1 MATDFTKKLMQLGAS
16 GTNPNNLNPQL
27 GALAPYLNLMESAY
41 PQKDLLSPEEQAFLF
56 FTKMAEESS
65 KPGATAI
72 GAAGSA
78 GQEFLKT
85 RMAQKQ
91 IDATRNKDILTG
103 AVSLSAA
110 LNKPKSIKNLDIGA
124 ATYMSEAN
132 ALAQYPKQQFGDF
145 YKSIT
150 ASNDSMVGTPVINAQ
165 GNQMGIKGTYLND
178 TLDKAFLFPL
188 STAVSSFKNTPG
200 GIVNWVYAPT
210 QEEARVKA
218 KTQLIES
225 GISEDTPGF
234 NNIVEQI
241 ITTDKNF
248 EGQNF
253 VLVDTYAQY
262 NFGVKNGKISNVS
275 MVPAKD
281 ASDPPIVK
289 IRDERL
295 KLLNKAYDT
304 AVNKSRNVLPRTDGL
319 MASLLSGQTDTN
331 ILKKIGLPFM
341 ELSQAIFGTDSG
353 AVLSAQNVQ
362 AMSFALAPL
371 MRPVGSGSTS
381 DMEFKA
387 YQKAVLDLGNI
398 ALQNYVSLYALRQ
411 SSIINEELTGKEME
425 LWANPKLSPAKI
437 REMLK
442 EDPVWAKGIFTTFP
456 GHSEEVEA
464 MELGSEEQKAA
475 AALELKRWYNS
486 LEDGSV
492 IVNTDI
498 FGGQWENLPYVVKG
512 WKGKI

>member
-1 MATDFTKKLMQLGAS
+1 MVDFSKLGVS
-16 GTNPNNLNPQL
+16 NTNINTLNPKL
-27 GALAPYLNLMESAY
+27 GALAPYIDLMENIY
-41 PQKDLLSPEEQAFLF
+41 PNAQIYTPEEQAFLF

-72 GAAGSA
+72 GAAGAA
-78 GQEFLKT
+78 GTELMKT
-85 RMAQKQ
+85 NLAAKTLEQKR
-91 IDATRNKDILTG
+91 AGDIITG
-103 AVSLSAA
+103 AVGLSTA
-110 LNKPKSIKNLDIGA
+110 LNKPKTVKNIDVGTA
-124 ATYMSEAN
+124 SYMSEAD
-132 ALAQYPKQQFGDF
+132 ALKNYPTEIFGEF
-145 YKSIT
+145 YKQLVPT
-150 ASNDSMVGTPVINAQ
+150 DSSQIGSPILTAQ
-165 GNQMGIKGTYLND
+165 GNQLGIKGTYFND
-178 TLDKAFLFPL
+178 TLTSAFLYPL
-188 STAVSSFKNTPG
+188 STAAASFKNTPG

-210 QEEARVKA
+210 EEEARVKA

-225 GISEDTPGF
+225 GISENTPGF

-262 NFGVKNGKISNVS
+262 NFGVKNGKIANIS

-289 IRDERL
+289 IRGERI
-295 KLLNKAYDT
+295 KLLSKSYDT

-331 ILKKIGLPFM
+331 ILKKLALPFM
-341 ELSQAIFGTDSG
+341 ELANAVFGDDSA
-353 AVLSAQNVQ
+353 AVLGAQNVQ

-398 ALQNYVSLYALRQ
+398 SLQNYISLYALRQ
-411 SSIINEELTGKEME
+411 SSIINEKLTGREIE

-437 REMLK
+437 REML
-442 EDPVWAKGIFTTFP
+442 ENDPIWKQGIFTTFP
-456 GHSEEVEA
+456 GHSEEVKA
-464 MELGSEEQKAA
+464 MEKGSDEQKAA
-475 AALELKRWYNS
+475 AGVELQRWYNS

-492 IVNTDI
+492 IVNQGEFI
-498 FGGQWENLPYVVKG
+498 GPWKGMPYVVKG